1 MWAHA
6 RVAVCI
12 GCALIVL
19 PSRAIAQHDAFVE
32 ALAQFT
38 AGLPGTYG
46 DEGVMG
52 RTELDRMERGLA
64 EWDKTLREYESN
76 ILTIGPT
83 ASADRVLD
91 MHRAM
96 GMLYVARGRF
106 EEAVREFDAVVAR
119 SPEPRFHLFRGLAYE
134 AARKPA
140 EALTAYAAAW
150 TLDKADPL
158 AAYML
163 AGASFRSGSSP
174 PPAALATLSDIADR
188 IAAGQYAGE
197 RDPFIATALVPDDL
211 SETAV
216 FVPWWYSVSYGQ
228 IERAELARS
237 IAAMRVAVAQD
248 PLFATPVPPALLRGS
263 EALRAGQVERAIEYF
278 AGAVR
283 DAESSEAHRMLG
295 VAYWLSAEDERSI
308 EHLEHAIRLNPMN
321 ERARI
326 MFARVL
332 EEIGE
337 TERAER
343 LLEET
348 VGTIPSSAMA
358 HSRLGR
364 IYAATNRTK
373 DAVREYEAAAGIGVF
388 TGETPLLV
396 AIGDLY
402 RRELDS
408 ERAEAALARAVA
420 LRPNDA
426 IAHRER
432 GRALLRLERPEAAF
446 AELAAA
452 LLVDPGDYESYLTL
466 GQIHLDAGRYP
477 QAARLLTRAI
487 AIDRDN
493 PEAYYTLATV
503 LVRSGRADEAA
514 PHRETFARL
523 QALAFEKQRR
533 RIELSTARIEA
544 DLLSEKG
551 QFDRAVTAWTRIL
564 ADEPDVAAN
573 EAGLATA
580 LAGLGQLA
588 SAAEHYEKALA
599 LTAGTRVYRQLAA
612 LYDRMGRTD
621 AAASTRA
628 RLARAR
634 QTAFGLDTS
643 PK

>member
-1 MWAHA
+1 
-6 RVAVCI
+6 
-12 GCALIVL
+12 
-19 PSRAIAQHDAFVE
+19 
-32 ALAQFT
+32 
-38 AGLPGTYG
+38 
-46 DEGVMG
+46 
-52 RTELDRMERGLA
+52 
-64 EWDKTLREYESN
+64 
-76 ILTIGPT
+76 
-83 ASADRVLD
+83 
-91 MHRAM
+91 
-96 GMLYVARGRF
+96 
-106 EEAVREFDAVVAR
+106 
-119 SPEPRFHLFRGLAYE
+119 
-134 AARKPA
+134 
-140 EALTAYAAAW
+140 
-150 TLDKADPL
+150 
-158 AAYML
+158 
-163 AGASFRSGSSP
+163 
-174 PPAALATLSDIADR
+174 
-188 IAAGQYAGE
+188 
-197 RDPFIATALVPDDL
+197 
-211 SETAV
+211 
-216 FVPWWYSVSYGQ
+216 
-228 IERAELARS
+228 
-237 IAAMRVAVAQD
+237 
-248 PLFATPVPPALLRGS
+248 
-263 EALRAGQVERAIEYF
+263 
-278 AGAVR
+278 
-283 DAESSEAHRMLG
+283 
-295 VAYWLSAEDERSI
+295 
-308 EHLEHAIRLNPMN
+308 
-321 ERARI
+321 

-348 VGTIPSSAMA
+348 VGVIPSSAMA

-373 DAVREYEAAAGIGVF
+373 DAVREYDAAAGIGVF
-388 TGETPLLV
+388 TGEAPLLV

-514 PHRETFARL
+514 THRETFARL

-573 EAGLATA
+573 QAGLAAA

-621 AAASTRA
+621 AAASARA

-634 QTAFGLDTS
+634 QTAFGLETS
-643 PK
+643 PR